1 MAEAKKIKPVIK
13 ITKEKIKGKCPVLS
27 NVEVF
32 MNNELVA
39 TGKLGGDYTEESV
52 LKALRTSDRKRF
64 EVKNKMLFD
73 TLT

>member
-13 ITKEKIKGKCPVLS
+13 ITQEKIKGPCPVLS
-27 NVEVF
+27 TIQVF
-32 MNNELVA
+32 MDNELVA
-39 TGKLGGDYTEESV
+39 TGKLGGDYTEAAV
-52 LKALRTSDRKRF
+52 LKALKTPDRKRF